1 MTIGIADKTRQSDEK
16 VQGATP
22 APETRAPGNEEHT
35 ETESPKLYSQ
45 AELDAKLGRAG
56 GKMKAQ
62 LELVIKER
70 DDFRD
75 KHQSATKTHEELNAK
90 ITAAQDEIETLK
102 STLESLNSE
111 DTGKVLQNIRDWEKK
126 LNNLTERE
134 RNLTP
139 REERVNNFERTE
151 LIYTVADEYNLDDP
165 EAKDKFKA
173 AADRLGIKERDG
185 LITLAETMNLKLRE
199 EEESE
204 TAPAEKKPKAPKPFS
219 GKPEGGAPYFSR
231 AQFDPKTKE
240 GRAFW
245 EAHKDEILKAQKEGR
260 IQD

>member
-1 MTIGIADKTRQSDEK
+1 MKIRVKVTPSSKT
-16 VQGATP
+16 
-22 APETRAPGNEEHT
+22 EE
-35 ETESPKLYSQ
+35 
-45 AELDAKLGRAG
+45 
-56 GKMKAQ
+56 
-62 LELVIKER
+62 V
-70 DDFRD
+70 
-75 KHQSATKTHEELNAK
+75 
-90 ITAAQDEIETLK
+90 
-102 STLESLNSE
+102 
-111 DTGKVLQNIRDWEKK
+111 
-126 LNNLTERE
+126 
-134 RNLTP
+134 
-139 REERVNNFERTE
+139 
-151 LIYTVADEYNLDDP
+151 
-165 EAKDKFKA
+165 
-173 AADRLGIKERDG
+173 IKERDG